1 MPLQKGTIDKKQLK
15 KIKEEIF
22 KNSKPSQK
30 IKIIAVTK
38 NHPYS
43 SILSAYENK
52 IFDIGENKIQELELK
67 IKNKKIPEK
76 IKIHFIGRLQSNK
89 VKKAVK
95 LCDYIQSVNSSRLL
109 KKINKEAKKIDKK
122 QKIYLQINIGKDI
135 NKQGFKKDEVF
146 KKIKEFSEYKNIKI
160 KGLMTILPQGLT
172 QKQKRNLY
180 NKTYSIQQKIQK
192 EHFKSCS
199 NLSMGMSGDY
209 VEALKEGATEIRI
222 GTKLYGKRQ

>member
-43 SILSAYENK
+43 SILSACENK

-109 KKINKEAKKIDKK
+109 KKINKENDVTFCVIEHNMELIK
-122 QKIYLQINIGKDI
+122 QLCNPIIVMVNGEVLVKGTFEEIIVNPDVIEAYLG
-135 NKQGFKKDEVF
+135 
-146 KKIKEFSEYKNIKI
+146 
-160 KGLMTILPQGLT
+160 
-172 QKQKRNLY
+172 
-180 NKTYSIQQKIQK
+180 
-192 EHFKSCS
+192 
-199 NLSMGMSGDY
+199 
-209 VEALKEGATEIRI
+209 IRAWD
-222 GTKLYGKRQ
+222 